1 MKNEEKRG
9 FVSKRTLILNVDRD
23 NDIGVKAGVKTPLI
37 GKEALLDAAVKLLLN
52 DPEEADGNALF
63 AAVKIYE
70 SYEVEEGEAKEVAA
84 ITGSEV
90 GGIEADRKLIR
101 ELNEVLNHFPA
112 DNIILVTDGFADEE
126 VIPIIDSRVPILSIQ
141 HVVVKHSESVEET
154 YAILGR
160 YLKMLWNE
168 MPYRMYFVALPGI
181 IVTILGILMFLQLTG
196 VAIAFTFIIAGIAM
210 IVKGFGVDDYISNL
224 SKAPFSEYIRLA
236 SYVISF
242 ISLFVGLYLS
252 YLSVAVLPEF
262 KIVMENPSL
271 LWEHGVQI
279 LTSFMPPFLLT
290 ILVTMFI
297 YVLGLSLYCFVTER
311 YYRIIRYLLLLEATL
326 IIYIAGNEAN
336 RVLIEPKYG
345 FSNLIIFISIGLLIL
360 SVTIIIVYL
369 LAKKRR
375 QEIESEVI

>member
-1 MKNEEKRG
+1 MRNGKKNLV
-9 FVSKRTLILNVDRD
+9 FKRTLILNVDRD
-23 NDIGVKAGVKTPLI
+23 NDIGVKTGVTTPLI
-37 GKEALLDAAVKLLLN
+37 GKKALVDSAVKLLLN

-63 AAVKIYE
+63 AAIKIYD
-70 SYEVEEGEAKEVAA
+70 SYELEEGEEKEVAA
-84 ITGSEV
+84 ITGSER
-90 GGIEADRKLIR
+90 GGIEADKKLVK
-101 ELNEVLNHFPA
+101 ELNEVLRRFPA
-112 DNIILVTDGFADEE
+112 DNIILVTDGYSDEE
-126 VIPIIDSRVPILSIQ
+126 VIPIINSRVPIMSVQ

-154 YAILGR
+154 YAVLGR

-168 MPYRMYFVALPGI
+168 MPYRMYFVALPGV

-196 VAIAFTFIIAGIAM
+196 VAISFTFIIAGIAM
-210 IVKGFGVDDYISNL
+210 IVKGFGVDEYFLSL

-236 SYVISF
+236 SYIISF

-252 YLSVAVLPEF
+252 YLSIAILPEF
-262 KIVMENPSL
+262 KVVIGNPSL
-271 LWEHGVQI
+271 VWEYGVQI

-290 ILVTMFI
+290 ILVTIFI

-336 RVLIEPKYG
+336 RVLIEPQYG

-375 QEIESEVI
+375 QEIESETL

>member
-1 MKNEEKRG
+1 MNNEKKG
-9 FVSKRTLILNVDRD
+9 KSIFKRTLVLNVDRD
-23 NDIGVKAGVKTPLI
+23 NDIGVKAGVETPLI
-37 GKEALLDAAVKLLLN
+37 GKNALLDAAVKLLLN

-63 AAVKIYE
+63 AAVKIYD
-70 SYEVEEGEAKEVAA
+70 SYETEEGEEKEVAA

-90 GGIEADRKLIR
+90 GGVEADRKLIR
-101 ELNEVLNHFPA
+101 ELDEVLEKFPA

-126 VIPIIDSRVPILSIQ
+126 VIPVIDSRVPIMSIQ
-141 HVVVKHSESVEET
+141 HIVVKHSESVEET
-154 YAILGR
+154 YAVLGR

-181 IVTILGILMFLQLTG
+181 IVTIIGILMFLQLTG
-196 VAIAFTFIIAGIAM
+196 IAIAFTFIIAGIAM
-210 IVKGFGVDDYISNL
+210 IVKGFGVDEYISNL

-236 SYVISF
+236 SYVISL

-262 KIVMENPSL
+262 KFVMENPSL
-271 LWEHGVQI
+271 MWEYGVQI

>member
-1 MKNEEKRG
+1 MNNEKKG
-9 FVSKRTLILNVDRD
+9 KSIFKRTLVLNVDRD
-23 NDIGVKAGVKTPLI
+23 NDIGVKAGVETPLI
-37 GKEALLDAAVKLLLN
+37 GKNALLDAAVKLLLN

-63 AAVKIYE
+63 AAVKIYD
-70 SYEVEEGEAKEVAA
+70 SYETEEGEEKEVAA

-90 GGIEADRKLIR
+90 GGVEADRKLIR
-101 ELNEVLNHFPA
+101 ELDEVLEKFPA

-126 VIPIIDSRVPILSIQ
+126 VIPVIDSRVPIMSIQ
-141 HVVVKHSESVEET
+141 HIVVKHSESVEET
-154 YAILGR
+154 YAVLGR

-181 IVTILGILMFLQLTG
+181 IVTIIGILMFLQLTG
-196 VAIAFTFIIAGIAM
+196 IAIAFTFIIAGIAM
-210 IVKGFGVDDYISNL
+210 IVKGFGVDEYISNL

-236 SYVISF
+236 SYVISL

-262 KIVMENPSL
+262 KFVMENPSFM
-271 LWEHGVQI
+271 WEYGVQI